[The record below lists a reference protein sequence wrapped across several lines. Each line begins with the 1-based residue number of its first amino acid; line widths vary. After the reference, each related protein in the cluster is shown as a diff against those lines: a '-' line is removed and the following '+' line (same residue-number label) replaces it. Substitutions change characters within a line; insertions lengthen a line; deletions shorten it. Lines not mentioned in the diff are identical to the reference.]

1 MTIGPN
7 AGVAVLLL
15 LPICLAM
22 PVSRS
27 TQPRMGMPMYDK
39 RAEVT
44 VTGTVEDIRE
54 MTGMSG
60 MAGGSVRGMH
70 LMLKT
75 DKETFEVHLGPVTYL
90 KEQKVDVAKGDTI
103 EVSGARVTMG
113 DRRVILARE
122 LRKGDQTWTLRDAEG
137 RPRWRMAPS

>member
-1 MTIGPN
+1 
-7 AGVAVLLL
+7 
-15 LPICLAM
+15 
-22 PVSRS
+22 
-27 TQPRMGMPMYDK
+27 MGMPMYDK

-44 VTGTVEDIRE
+44 VTGTVDEVRE

-60 MAGGSVRGMH
+60 MAGGSMRGMH

-90 KEQKVDVAKGDTI
+90 KEQKVDLAKSDTI

-113 DRRVILARE
+113 GRRVILARE
-122 LRKGDQTWTLRDAEG
+122 IRKGDQTWTLRDADG